1 MSDPFLDRAVGAF
14 LGLAIGDAVGT
25 TVEFLPR
32 DAFTPMTD
40 MVGGGPFRLEA
51 GKWTDDTS
59 MALCLAESLLHD
71 PYLDQLDLM
80 QRFTR
85 WVEFGENSSTG
96 SCFDIGKTTLSAIG
110 RFRRNGNPVAGSK
123 LPRDA
128 GNGSIMRLAPVALR
142 WWHDPLT
149 AERVAR
155 RQSEITHGAT
165 EAVDGCVALTRILCE
180 AIAGKGRE
188 VLMAPIDVT
197 LAPTIRAVVDGS
209 WRPKDAHEI
218 ASTGYV
224 VHTLEA
230 ALWAVGGSSSFE
242 DAILRAVNLGHDA
255 DTTGAVAGQI
265 AGAMYGLTGIP
276 VHWRQR
282 LYDAKRI
289 ADISQRLYRAST

>member
-1 MSDPFLDRAVGAF
+1 VTDPILDRAVGAF

-71 PYLDQLDLM
+71 PNLDPYDLM
-80 QRFTR
+80 QRFRR

-96 SCFDIGKTTLSAIG
+96 QCFDIGKTTLSAIG
-110 RFRRNGNPVAGSK
+110 RFRRDGNPVAGST

-142 WWHDPLT
+142 WWHEPLI

-155 RQSEITHGAT
+155 RQSEVTHGAA
-165 EAVDGCVALTRILCE
+165 EAVDGCVLLSRILCA
-180 AIAGKGRE
+180 AIGGQGRQ
-188 VLMAPIDVT
+188 VLVEPIDIA
-197 LAPTIRAVVDGS
+197 LAPAIRAVADGS
-209 WRPKDAHEI
+209 WRPKNAHEI

-230 ALWAVGGSSSFE
+230 ALWAVGGSNGFE

-265 AGAMYGLTGIP
+265 AGAIYGSTGIP
-276 VHWRQR
+276 ARWRHR
-282 LYDAKRI
+282 LYDAQRI
-289 ADISQRLYRAST
+289 ADISQRLYEASL

>member
-1 MSDPFLDRAVGAF
+1 MTDPFLDRAVGAF
-14 LGLAIGDAVGT
+14 IGLAIGDAVGT

-71 PYLDQLDLM
+71 PQLDPHDLM
-80 QRFTR
+80 QRFSR

-96 SCFDIGKTTLSAIG
+96 YCFDIGKTTLSAIG

-149 AERVAR
+149 AERVAI
-155 RQSEITHGAT
+155 RQSETTHGAA
-165 EAVDGCVALTRILCE
+165 EAVDGCLALTRILCE
-180 AIAGKGRE
+180 AISGKGRE
-188 VLMAPIDVT
+188 VLTAPIDVT
-197 LAPTIRAVVDGS
+197 LAPAIRAVIDGS

-230 ALWAVGGSSSFE
+230 ALWAVGGSSGFE

-265 AGAMYGLTGIP
+265 AGAIYGLEGIP
-276 VHWRQR
+276 AHWRHR
-282 LYDAKRI
+282 LYDATRI
-289 ADISQRLYRAST
+289 VDLSRRLYKAST